1 MYLPK
6 EVREIF
12 NVLRKSNYEAYVV
25 GGCVRDSLL
34 GKQPKDWDICTN
46 ATPDIVMSL
55 FSSYHVIP
63 TGLQHGT
70 VTVMVN
76 KQGFE
81 ITTYRIDGEYED
93 GRHPNNVVFTRNL
106 AMDLERRDFTINA
119 LAYSDEEGI
128 VDIFNGIEDLRN
140 GVIRCVGDA
149 EKRFSEDALRIMRA
163 MRFASVLGF
172 RIEEQTKTEMLK
184 LYPNLSNVSKE
195 RINTEL
201 SKLICGKSKYS
212 VCKEYSEILG
222 FIIPELRSIFGFSQ
236 NNPYHNLDVWDHTLM
251 VVKNI
256 ASSDLCLN
264 LAALFHDI
272 GKPDSYSEENGVG
285 HFYGHSV
292 ISAEKTEKIL
302 RNLKFSNEIIS
313 EVVLLVEYH
322 NSDISVTKKYIR
334 RMLGKMTK
342 EQFYKLIQLKKA
354 DDKGKVFHKQ
364 LEGLVK
370 LEQLNSL
377 FMNFDTESECFTL
390 KQLNLNGQ
398 KLKEMGIKAG
408 PQMGLI
414 LNDVLNKVMN
424 EELENDSEILEKYVR
439 DVYCE

>member
-128 VDIFNGIEDLRN
+128 VDIF
-140 GVIRCVGDA
+140 C
-149 EKRFSEDALRIMRA
+149 FSD
-163 MRFASVLGF
+163 S
-172 RIEEQTKTEMLK
+172 
-184 LYPNLSNVSKE
+184 PN
-195 RINTEL
+195 
-201 SKLICGKSKYS
+201 
-212 VCKEYSEILG
+212 
-222 FIIPELRSIFGFSQ
+222 
-236 NNPYHNLDVWDHTLM
+236 
-251 VVKNI
+251 
-256 ASSDLCLN
+256 
-264 LAALFHDI
+264 
-272 GKPDSYSEENGVG
+272 
-285 HFYGHSV
+285 
-292 ISAEKTEKIL
+292 
-302 RNLKFSNEIIS
+302 
-313 EVVLLVEYH
+313 
-322 NSDISVTKKYIR
+322 
-334 RMLGKMTK
+334 
-342 EQFYKLIQLKKA
+342 
-354 DDKGKVFHKQ
+354 
-364 LEGLVK
+364 
-370 LEQLNSL
+370 
-377 FMNFDTESECFTL
+377 
-390 KQLNLNGQ
+390 
-398 KLKEMGIKAG
+398 
-408 PQMGLI
+408 
-414 LNDVLNKVMN
+414 
-424 EELENDSEILEKYVR
+424 
-439 DVYCE
+439 